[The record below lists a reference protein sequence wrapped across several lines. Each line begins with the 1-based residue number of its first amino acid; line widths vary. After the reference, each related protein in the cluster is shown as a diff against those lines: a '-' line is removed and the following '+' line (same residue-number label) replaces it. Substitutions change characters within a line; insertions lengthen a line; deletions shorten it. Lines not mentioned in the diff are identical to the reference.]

1 MGTVLLWLN
10 PMQFPTRLIQ
20 FRRTQNFTQQELAD
34 AAQVHVNQIKR
45 YEAGSAQP
53 TLEAL
58 VRIAK
63 ALHVSLD
70 ALVFSEEERKPA
82 DDLSLH
88 FEAISQF
95 EADEKAVA
103 KAVLEGLILKHQ
115 SDRFRRQQ

>member
-1 MGTVLLWLN
+1 MGTVFLWLN
-10 PMQFPTRLIQ
+10 PMQFPARLIQ
-20 FRRTQNFTQQELAD
+20 FRKAQNFTQQELAD
-34 AAQVHVNQIKR
+34 TAQVHVNQIKR

-58 VRIAK
+58 VRLAK
-63 ALHVSLD
+63 ALHISLD
-70 ALVFSEEERKPA
+70 TLVFSDDERKPA

-95 EADEKAVA
+95 EADEKEVA

-115 SDRFRRQQ
+115 AGRFRR